1 MITNL
6 GQATKK
12 APSHKSGRGAN
23 AHRGTTRI
31 SAQSQHSERP
41 VTVPC
46 RIGLQALA
54 LARSAPKG
62 NARSKDYV
70 PLSATRHSL

>member
-1 MITNL
+1 MHT
-6 GQATKK
+6 AV
-12 APSHKSGRGAN
+12 PPEF
-23 AHRGTTRI
+23 

-46 RIGLQALA
+46 RIGLQATA

-62 NARSKDYV
+62 NAQLEDYV
-70 PLSATRHSL
+70 PLSALRHSL